1 MQRVFLFYDHISC
14 FSSPPLKFSSRHG
27 DNCQIYREGSQAK
40 RTESFCK
47 GIVFSD
53 RPVEAGERICL
64 RLTELSIR
72 WSGVLRLGFSNHDP
86 TTIQAPL
93 PKYACPDLTGK
104 PGFWAKALAE
114 KYAESNS
121 LIHYYFTSN
130 GDVHYG
136 INGVDKGVFFS
147 GVEARQPLWMM
158 IDLYGNCTA
167 IELVDM
173 RRSLN
178 NFPERDAAV
187 TEVVSEDEPDDD
199 DADTVENVSNALNN
213 LTVHHD
219 DADEA
224 VEEDDDLN
232 AAVLASQL
240 QHYRN
245 VSFRRLSF
253 HPTMGANLSINRAR
267 TIAWRHEDEYSGGYV
282 FSSEPVRLGERV
294 VVQVSIIMTI
304 SE

>member
-1 MQRVFLFYDHISC
+1 M
-14 FSSPPLKFSSRHG
+14 
-27 DNCQIYREGSQAK
+27 
-40 RTESFCK
+40 
-47 GIVFSD
+47 
-53 RPVEAGERICL
+53 
-64 RLTELSIR
+64 
-72 WSGVLRLGFSNHDP
+72 RLGFSSQDP
-86 TTIQAPL
+86 ATIQTL

-136 INGVDKGVFFS
+136 INGVDKGIFFS
-147 GVEARQPLWMM
+147 GVDSRQPLWMM

-178 NFPERDAAV
+178 NFQGREAVPE
-187 TEVVSEDEPDDD
+187 TVSDDEQDD

-213 LTVHHD
+213 LTVHNEDHD
-219 DADEA
+219 DA

-232 AAVLASQL
+232 AAVLAAQL

-245 VSFRRLSF
+245 VEFRRLSF
-253 HPTMGANLSINRAR
+253 HQTMGTNLSINRAR

-282 FSSEPVRLGERV
+282 FSSEQVIHGERI
-294 VVQVSIIMTI
+294 VVQV
-304 SE
+304 